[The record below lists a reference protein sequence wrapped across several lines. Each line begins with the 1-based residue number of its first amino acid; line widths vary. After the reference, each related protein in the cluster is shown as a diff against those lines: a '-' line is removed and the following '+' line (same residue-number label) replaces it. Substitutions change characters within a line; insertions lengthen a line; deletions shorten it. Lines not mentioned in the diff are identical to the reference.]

1 MQLFA
6 IIKVTLDSK
15 VFKSVTFPAH
25 PVVDTMPQVSLTQLA
40 DALGTDVLGTDVLDT
55 DVLDTD
61 VLGNDLSSRTATA
74 SAQRTIAEPTS
85 ASAPGPVLVCFPTD
99 TVPALATAPVHAG
112 LIYTAKGRTP
122 DKPLILMGASLDDL
136 LPYVKGDEAAL
147 RCWRS
152 LTQQHWP
159 GQLTL
164 VLPASDR
171 TPAALNPLGTGT
183 LGIRVPNHPI
193 ALDLL
198 ARTGPLATTSANLSG
213 QPPLTE
219 LADIACTFPTAL
231 TLPSAAFSQ
240 PKNQPGNQP
249 GNQPKNQPEQA
260 VASGTPSTV
269 ALWVGDSLGGSDGSK
284 QNANSEQV
292 TNSRQW
298 KILRQGTIQL

>member
-1 MQLFA
+1 
-6 IIKVTLDSK
+6 
-15 VFKSVTFPAH
+15 
-25 PVVDTMPQVSLTQLA
+25 MPQVSLTHLA
-40 DALGTDVLGTDVLDT
+40 NV
-55 DVLDTD
+55 
-61 VLGNDLSSRTATA
+61 LSSATTATGPEG
-74 SAQRTIAEPTS
+74 SPP
-85 ASAPGPVLVCFPTD
+85 APSLACFPTD
-99 TVPALATAPVHAG
+99 TVPALATAPPQAS

-136 LPYVKGDEAAL
+136 LPYVEGDDDDR
-147 RCWRS
+147 RCWHA

-213 QPPLTE
+213 QPPLTRID
-219 LADIACTFPTAL
+219 DIARTFPTAL
-231 TLPSAAFSQ
+231 TLPTAAFTATGSETAS
-240 PKNQPGNQP
+240 P
-249 GNQPKNQPEQA
+249 A
-260 VASGTPSTV
+260 ASGTPSTV
-269 ALWVGDSLGGSDGSK
+269 ALWIGGAQGTGQS
-284 QNANSEQV
+284 
-292 TNSRQW
+292 QW